1 MKRNLITKTPVAGLS
16 KVVGCPT
23 SSTGDIMAPD
33 SDEDDWTK
41 YADTGYESNYDP
53 WADLVST
60 NEEVDDFEEDIDEFV
75 DDDIG
80 PREIPRCPTPDGI
93 EHAIKI
99 GTCDYCLGRVS
110 GVRIGGDP
118 LEEVGARVR
127 KEASE
132 RDSDIKP
139 NDDVDCCP
147 FCEDLFMELDLIAE
161 RIISAVEGVEF
172 QKVQIGIHFAKD
184 HVAAEEVLRTTVAA
198 TGSRPLKASLSDAVQ
213 NAVSKRLPG
222 ISWVKEGPEVMILF
236 DTLTLGV
243 NADIRALFLYGRYRK
258 LERGIPQ
265 TRWPCRACRGRDGG
279 CESCKGTGQQYP
291 DSVQSLVCE
300 PLVSALGAS
309 SDSFHGMGRE
319 DIDVRC
325 LGSGRPFVAELKSP
339 VRRNPDFDDLVKQ
352 INELAE
358 GKIEIDR
365 LRFSNKPEVARIKE
379 TKAEKSYTIRF
390 SSDHD
395 LSSEEIEKRI
405 NNLSGKTLEQQ
416 TPQRVAHRRADKV
429 RKRKVIEI
437 EEIIV
442 DGKEIQ
448 FDVRCES
455 GTYVKELV
463 HSDEGRTT
471 PSVAGLLEADC
482 EVLWLDVKDIH
493 AD

>member
-1 MKRNLITKTPVAGLS
+1 
-16 KVVGCPT
+16 
-23 SSTGDIMAPD
+23 MAPE
-33 SDEDDWTK
+33 SNDEEDWTK

-53 WADLVST
+53 WADLVSIDQ
-60 NEEVDDFEEDIDEFV
+60 EDGEFEDDF
-75 DDDIG
+75 DDFLDDNIG
-80 PREIPRCPTPDGI
+80 PREISRCPTPDGI
-93 EHAIKI
+93 EHAIRI
-99 GTCDYCLGRVS
+99 GTCNHCLGRVT

-118 LEEVGARVR
+118 LETVGGRVR
-127 KEASE
+127 KEAME
-132 RDSDIKP
+132 RDSDIKI
-139 NDDVDCCP
+139 NEDADCCP
-147 FCEDLFMELDLIAE
+147 FCEDLFMELGLIAE
-161 RIISAVEGVEF
+161 RIISAVDGVEF

-184 HVAAEEVLRTTVAA
+184 HVASEEELRTTVAA
-198 TGSRPLKASLSDAVQ
+198 AGSRPLKASLSEAVQ
-213 NAVSKRLPG
+213 KEVSKHLPN
-222 ISWVKEGPEVMILF
+222 ITWVKEGPEVMILF

-265 TRWPCRACRGRDGG
+265 TRWPCRSCRGRDGG
-279 CESCKGTGQQYP
+279 CESCEGTGQQYP
-291 DSVQSLVCE
+291 NSVQSLVCE

-325 LGSGRPFVAELKSP
+325 LGTGRPFVAELKSP
-339 VRRNPDFDDLVKQ
+339 MIRNPQFEELTKQ
-352 INELAE
+352 INEAAE

-390 SSDHD
+390 SSNHD
-395 LSSEEIEKRI
+395 LTPEEVEKRI
-405 NNLSGKTLEQQ
+405 NNLSGQTLKQQ

-429 RKRKVIEI
+429 RTRKVVEI

-442 DGKEIQ
+442 DGDEVQ

-471 PSVAGLLEADC
+471 PSVAGVLEADC